1 MKGRFI
7 HIARVTGS
15 VIVVVALVSISLLPL
30 IRHQKSGIA
39 VQESSISPLPL
50 PMSRGEGFEWS
61 QFVQVKECAREYHL
75 DWQLI
80 FAMIKQESHFDAD
93 AVSWRGARG
102 LMQLMPVTNV
112 EISNELNLSSP
123 QLPEENIRAG
133 VYYFSKL
140 FDLFRTAST
149 EDRYCLALAAY
160 NAGPG
165 RIYDAQELAAY
176 FNENP
181 NSWSTIQHLLPL
193 LSKRYYSLHQHIW
206 KDGKPHNGYF
216 GSGSQTVAYVDEVM
230 NTFHFT
236 KNTGF

>member
-1 MKGRFI
+1 MVKFA
-7 HIARVTGS
+7 HIVRIFS
-15 VIVVVALVSISLLPL
+15 SIIVVVGLMMMSLFPL
-30 IRHQKSGIA
+30 LRTQQSSGTHQ
-39 VQESSISPLPL
+39 VQIHSQSPTRSFTKDGL
-50 PMSRGEGFEWS
+50 EWD
-61 QFVQVKECAREYHL
+61 QFQNVKECADEYHI

-80 FAMIKQESHFDAD
+80 LAIIKQESQFDQD
-93 AVSWRGARG
+93 AVSWRGAQG

-112 EISNELNLSSP
+112 ELSNELNLSVAR
-123 QLPEENIRAG
+123 LPEENIRVG

-140 FDLFRTAST
+140 LDLFKLAPP

-181 NSWSTIQHLLPL
+181 NSWSTIRHLLPL
-193 LSKRYYSLHQHIW
+193 LSKRYYSLHQLIW

-216 GSGSQTVAYVDEVM
+216 GGGSQTIAYVGEVM
-230 NTFHFT
+230 NTFHSS
-236 KNTGF
+236 KI

>member
-1 MKGRFI
+1 MQGKLI
-7 HIARVTGS
+7 HIARVAGS
-15 VIVVVALVSISLLPL
+15 IIVVVALLMTSLLPL
-30 IRHQKSGIA
+30 LRHQKPGMGDQVLTYSQSLTHMDNGA
-39 VQESSISPLPL
+39 GV
-50 PMSRGEGFEWS
+50 EWN
-61 QFVQVKECAREYHL
+61 QFLKVKECAEEYHV

-80 FAMIKQESHFDAD
+80 IAMIKQESQFDAD

-102 LMQLMPVTNV
+102 LMQLMPVTNTEV
-112 EISNELNLSSP
+112 SNELNLSVSHP
-123 QLPEENIRAG
+123 PGENIRAG

-140 FDLFRTAST
+140 FDLFKTASS

-216 GSGSQTVAYVDEVM
+216 GSGSQTIAYVGEVM
-230 NTFHFT
+230 NTFHFS
-236 KNTGF
+236 KNVGF